1 MTTQSLP
8 RKVWDTLSV
17 INVNDMTE
25 KKGNLTYLSW
35 ASAVEILGKHFPDHD
50 FDTTFDKFDDGSVMV
65 YSQLTIREGEESFT
79 RRMWLP
85 AMDNRNNALIHPDSR
100 KISDAMM
107 RCLAKNISVSTGLG
121 LYIYRGEDLPQAE
134 VEAKKEA
141 AIAPITTEQLELLM
155 EGIAHA
161 NIDLVAFTN
170 HYKKHCKIDRL
181 DQLPAGMYDQ
191 AMNTIKNRIASNAA
205 SELD

>member
-1 MTTQSLP
+1 MTTQSLAS
-8 RKVWDTLSV
+8 KVWNTLSA

-50 FDTTFDKFDDGSVMV
+50 FDTTFDKFDDGTVMV
-65 YSQLTIREGEESFT
+65 YSQLTIRDGDESFT

-85 AMDNRNNALIHPDSR
+85 AMDHRNNALVNPDSR

-121 LYIYRGEDLPQAE
+121 LYIYRGEDLPTAEADAQKQTITEDHAMLLAEAIVHSGTDDAKFKAHYKVTDVRELTFAQYEQAMHMLD
-134 VEAKKEA
+134 KKIAHNA
-141 AIAPITTEQLELLM
+141 ATEQ
-155 EGIAHA
+155 
-161 NIDLVAFTN
+161 
-170 HYKKHCKIDRL
+170 
-181 DQLPAGMYDQ
+181 Q
-191 AMNTIKNRIASNAA
+191 A
-205 SELD
+205 

>member
-65 YSQLTIREGEESFT
+65 YSQLTIRDGEESFT

-134 VEAKKEA
+134 VEAQKEA
-141 AIAPITTEQLELLM
+141 ANAPITREQFELLM

-161 NIDLVAFTN
+161 GIDLAKFTS
-170 HYKKHCKIDRL
+170 HYKVKML
-181 DQLPAGMYDQ
+181 DQLPSALYEH
-191 AMNTIKNRIASNAA
+191 AMGAIKNRIASNAA
-205 SELD
+205 TELD